1 MTSIINNN
9 QFIVVDMRETIQ
21 SQRQIREVRRG
32 RYRVIILKDVD
43 SAMERL
49 DQVMQRKQHQQR
61 KSDRKTLC

>member
-1 MTSIINNN
+1 MTSIINSN